1 MACCAIG
8 RWRGWRGAIIS
19 EKTKLNQTNTMKNT
33 QTKYS
38 TYFAN
43 LILENGCGRIIEITA
58 IDEDA
63 ARADIAE
70 AFIGVKEIQLG
81 KIR

>member
-1 MACCAIG
+1 M
-8 RWRGWRGAIIS
+8 S
-19 EKTKLNQTNTMKNT
+19 NTNT

-43 LILENGCGRIIEITA
+43 LILENGRGRIMEITA

-70 AFIGVKEIQLG
+70 AFIVVKEIQLG